1 MATNMAQNSKELSF
15 FHHFFT
21 VTPIV
26 SRSLMHSSSM
36 GSVIF
41 VGRGTI
47 IPGMSFILVSF
58 IHSQSNVM
66 KKYFEEHLLSNDI
79 IVKVY

>member
-15 FHHFFT
+15 FHHFLA

-26 SRSLMHSSSM
+26 SRSIMHSFSI

-47 IPGMSFILVSF
+47 ISVFSFIVNEM
-58 IHSQSNVM
+58 Q
-66 KKYFEEHLLSNDI
+66 
-79 IVKVY
+79 